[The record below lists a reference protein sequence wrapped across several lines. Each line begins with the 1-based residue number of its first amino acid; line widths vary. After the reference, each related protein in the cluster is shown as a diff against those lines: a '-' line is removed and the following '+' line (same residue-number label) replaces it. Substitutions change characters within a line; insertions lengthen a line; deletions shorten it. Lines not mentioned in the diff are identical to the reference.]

1 MMGSFRLVLDEFEVI
16 EVPPKVASEGAADI
30 YEGPRFDVID
40 RLLEGDD
47 RYILRDEAFRP
58 AVDFC
63 MAWLEEKEKSR
74 TH

>member
-1 MMGSFRLVLDEFEVI
+1 MGAFRLVLDEFEVI
-16 EVPPKVASEGAADI
+16 EVTARVASEGADVS
-30 YEGPRFDVID
+30 EGPRFDVID
-40 RLLEGDD
+40 RQLEGDD
-47 RYILRDEAFRP
+47 RYILRDEAFQP

>member
-16 EVPPKVASEGAADI
+16 EVPPKVASEGAVDFS
-30 YEGPRFDVID
+30 EGPRFDVID

-47 RYILRDEAFRP
+47 RYILRDEAFQP

-74 TH
+74 AH